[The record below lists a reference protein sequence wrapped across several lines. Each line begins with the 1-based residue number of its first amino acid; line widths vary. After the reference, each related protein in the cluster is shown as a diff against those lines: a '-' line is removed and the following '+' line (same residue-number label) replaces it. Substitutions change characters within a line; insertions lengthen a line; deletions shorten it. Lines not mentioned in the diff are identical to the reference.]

1 MTHAANTYLNVT
13 ELDFEDI
20 RTNLKTYLRTQTEF
34 KDYDF
39 EGSAMATILDLLA
52 YNTHYNA
59 YYLNMIGNEMFLDTA
74 QQRDSVVSRAK
85 ELGYTPISARGP
97 SANVK
102 ITFTGVDTTVPRF
115 TIPEGAKFT
124 TTIDDISYTFVTPE
138 AFTVSNIN
146 DTYIKDIT
154 ITEGEPLTH
163 RFTVSASTPTRFI
176 LPNDN
181 VDTRSIKVRVRTSQA
196 DSSNSV
202 YSLATNITSVTS
214 SSLVYYLHETNDR
227 KYEIT
232 FGDGILGKSL
242 SSGNIVIVDYRVC
255 NGTTTNG
262 ADTFSI
268 DTLGVTESYS
278 TATLSVNS
286 NATGGRGQET
296 ISSIKFNAP
305 KNFETQNRAV
315 TKNDYINILTQEN
328 SDLESVTAFGGED
341 ADSPV
346 FGKVYIAAKP
356 FGERFLT
363 QNRKTQLRDSIVS
376 RTPLAV
382 DPLFIDASYLFI
394 IPTVSVSYNSTTTT
408 LSEKGL
414 ESLVKTAVS
423 EFAANNLGRFGS
435 KLRYS
440 RLVRSLDNLDQ
451 SILST
456 SVDIKIQKRFS
467 PSLTTSQ
474 KITLRYR
481 NEIERESITSTQFTY
496 SGFPCFLDDDGLGNV
511 RIYRFNES
519 KEKVFIS
526 VTAGAVNY
534 TTGTVE
540 LENFAPS
547 SFVGTEIKVDAIPE
561 KLDVT
566 PLLEQ
571 IILIESNDV
580 IVNAVGESV

>member
-20 RTNLKTYLRTQTEF
+20 RTNLKTYLSTQTQF
-34 KDYDF
+34 ADYDF
-39 EGSAMATILDLLA
+39 EGSAMAVILDLLA

-59 YYLNMIGNEMFLDTA
+59 YYLNMLGNEMFLDTA

-85 ELGYTPISARGP
+85 ELGYTPVSARGA
-97 SANVK
+97 SANVT
-102 ITFTGVDTTVPRF
+102 ITFSGVDTTVPRF
-115 TIPEGAKFT
+115 NIPEGAKFT
-124 TTIDDISYTFVTPE
+124 TTIDDISYTYVTPE

-146 DTYIKDIT
+146 DTYTKAIT

-163 RFTVSASTPTRFI
+163 RFTVSLSNPTRYI
-176 LPNDN
+176 LPNEN
-181 VDTRSIKVRVRTSQA
+181 VDTRSIKVNVVTSDA

-202 YSLATNITSVTS
+202 YTQATNISSVTNTS
-214 SSLVYYLHETNDR
+214 TVYFLHETNDN
-227 KYEIT
+227 KYELT
-232 FGDGILGKSL
+232 FGDGIIGRSL
-242 SSGNIVIVDYRVC
+242 KDGNIVVVDYRVC
-255 NGTTTNG
+255 NGTLTNG

-278 TATLSVNS
+278 SATLSVNS
-286 NATGGRGQET
+286 NAIGGHDQES

-305 KNFETQNRAV
+305 KNYETQNRAI

-328 SDLESVTAFGGED
+328 SDLESVTAYGGED

-363 QNRKTQLRDSIVS
+363 QSRKTQLRDSIIS

-382 DPLFIDASYLFI
+382 DPLFVDASYLFVV
-394 IPTVSVSYNSTTTT
+394 PTVSVNYNATTTT
-408 LSEKGL
+408 LSERSI
-414 ESLVKTAVS
+414 ESLVKTAVLDY
-423 EFAANNLGRFGS
+423 ATANLGRFGN

-440 RLVRSLDNLDQ
+440 RLLRSLDNLDQ
-451 SILST
+451 SILNNT
-456 SVDIKIQKRFS
+456 VAIEIQKRFA
-467 PSLTTSQ
+467 PNLTTSQ
-474 KITLRYR
+474 KVTLRYR
-481 NEIERESITSTQFTY
+481 NEIERSSISSTQFTY
-496 SGFPCFLDDDGLGNV
+496 SGFPCFLDDDGVGNV

-519 KEKVFIS
+519 KAKVFIS
-526 VTAGAVNY
+526 TAAGVVDY
-534 TTGTVE
+534 STGTVE
-540 LENFAPS
+540 LENFAPTAY
-547 SFVGTEIKVDAIPE
+547 VGTEIKVNAIPE

-571 IILIESNDV
+571 IILIESNDIV
-580 IVNAVGESV
+580 VNATGENV